1 MSRCTRVKA
10 NSKSYCIPTE
20 NNVVPDDMLV
30 ARLLSAGYA
39 GKDTAKTAVKIIKRP
54 FTAKKVAEW
63 WDNPGTA
70 DLDEIDTADA
80 AYITDTGI
88 GIVGTP
94 AEIKQIRNAIASSF
108 TKSEQKK
115 MAGAGTVF
123 SVRDLPDGISAQ
135 YTGPKRGVHFIV
147 CDPQHVSE
155 KEPVVHES
163 VHLLRMIDSERKG
176 LLKTKSRSR
185 RSVFVT
191 YEDLAAEE
199 ALTTAE
205 TIARFPGSPGLSYYT
220 YIRGD
225 PENLID
231 EDRRKL
237 KGGQKGKKA
246 LQTVEDSWD
255 SLNIR
260 KLNLGYGTA
269 EKSIKR
275 GNKNGMQIK
284 NISKRN
290 KAKKKNR
297 R

>member
-1 MSRCTRVKA
+1 MSCTRVSA
-10 NSKSYCIPTE
+10 GDKSYCIPTE
-20 NNVVPDDMLV
+20 NGVVPDDMLV
-30 ARLLSAGYA
+30 ARLLSAGNT
-39 GKDTAKTAVKIIKRP
+39 GSDTAKTAVKIIKRP
-54 FTAKKVAEW
+54 FTAKKIAEW
-63 WDNPGTA
+63 WDTPGSA
-70 DLDEIDTADA
+70 DLEGIDTADA
-80 AYITDTGI
+80 EYITETGI

-94 AEIKQIRNAIASSF
+94 REINQIKNAISDSF
-108 TKSEQKK
+108 TKTEQKK

-123 SVRDLPDGISAQ
+123 SVRDLPEGISAQ
-135 YTGPKRGVHFIV
+135 YAGSKRGVHFIV

-155 KEPVVHES
+155 NEPVVHES

-205 TIARFPGSPGLSYYT
+205 TIARFPGTPGLSYYT

-225 PENLID
+225 PGKLV
-231 EDRRKL
+231 EDDRSRL

-246 LQTVEDSWD
+246 LQAVENSWD

-269 EKSIKR
+269 EKSINR

-290 KAKKKNR
+290 KPKKKNR